1 MEKLSWRDTSLK
13 LLAPKPP
20 EVGVLGEASG
30 CWVLLVSVCYSLQR
44 PEKLH
49 ELQQLGARETACAAG
64 AGCAGEAICVAGAGY
79 IK

>member
-1 MEKLSWRDTSLK
+1 MEKLSWRDTSLE
-13 LLAPKPP
+13 LLASKPP

-30 CWVLLVSVCYSLQR
+30 SWVLLVSVCYSLQR

-49 ELQQLGARETACAAG
+49 EQLGARETACAAG